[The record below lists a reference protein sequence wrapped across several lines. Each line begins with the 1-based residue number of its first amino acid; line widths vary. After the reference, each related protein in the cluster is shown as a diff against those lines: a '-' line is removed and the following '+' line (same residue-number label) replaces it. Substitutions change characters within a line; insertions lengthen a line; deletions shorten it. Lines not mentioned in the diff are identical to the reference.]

1 MYNDTTPERSRRSVL
16 KATGVALTGTA
27 VAGVASSSATADDG
41 VVAVMNGS
49 DETPDNNEVVDFYGG
64 NSSSEH
70 GEIVDYEW
78 TFDSYDDSGDYTYT
92 RTGQSVDHAFYYT
105 ADDVEERTATLTVTD
120 SEGNTASVS
129 YQLTV
134 YKDEGDCVPYGCDDS
149 FQVSSAD

>member
-1 MYNDTTPERSRRSVL
+1 MRESTPNRRSVL
-16 KATGVALTGTA
+16 KATGGALVAGLGIGTA
-27 VAGVASSSATADDG
+27 ATATASSDNG

-49 DETPDNNEVVDFYGG
+49 DETPDNNEEVDFYGG

-129 YQLTV
+129 HQLTV
-134 YKDEGDCVPYGCDDS
+134 YKEEGTCVPYGCDDS